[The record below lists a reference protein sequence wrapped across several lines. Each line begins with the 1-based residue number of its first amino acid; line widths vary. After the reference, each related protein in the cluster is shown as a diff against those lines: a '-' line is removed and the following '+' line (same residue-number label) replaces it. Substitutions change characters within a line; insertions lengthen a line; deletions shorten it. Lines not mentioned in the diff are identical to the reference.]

1 MVAFNRIPSGIRVPL
16 FYAEVNS
23 GQSYFSGNSKLL
35 LIGQKLA
42 AGTAATDTPIQ
53 VSTDNIATLFGNGS
67 MLQHQIR
74 IARRIH
80 PFAEIW
86 ALPLSDTGAA
96 QTWTVTLSGTLT
108 PGILVLYIA
117 GQRIAVSITSA
128 DTLTT
133 AATALVAAINAGYRW
148 IDGSTYLHR
157 VSAANVAGVITLTAR
172 NQGLLGSFIGV
183 EKDRIGDE
191 GPNAANIAIVS
202 GTAGSGTPTL
212 TTGLAALGST
222 EFDHIGMG
230 YSDATSLN
238 ALRDFLSDIG
248 GRWDPAQGIYGAC
261 FAASTGNLA
270 AQTTLGSGRNDP
282 NMHIMGYQGSPTPP
296 CEWAAAVAAQA
307 NLHKNLGAPLS
318 EAVEISR
325 PMHTLE
331 MVGVYP
337 PKDISKQWSLS
348 DRQSLYYAGISGYVV
363 SPDGRVLIDRIVST
377 YRTNASGASDTTWL
391 DVETRYQTAYALRY
405 LKSIVTQ
412 TYARVALA
420 ADNPGNIQG
429 LVTTTDIKSTVI
441 HAYQALVNAG
451 VMKNRQ
457 AFADNL
463 IVEQASDPSRVNA
476 YLPLDVVNQLRI
488 FAANATTFVRA

>member
-23 GQSYFSGNSKLL
+23 GQSYFAGNSRLL

-42 AGTAATDTPIQ
+42 AGTAAADTPVQ
-53 VSTDNIATLFGNGS
+53 VQTDNIATLFGNGS
-67 MLQHQIR
+67 MLQDMIR
-74 IARRIH
+74 VARRNN
-80 PFAEIW
+80 PMGEIW
-86 ALPLSDTGAA
+86 ALPLADTGAA

-108 PGILVLYIA
+108 PGLIVLYIA
-117 GQRIAVSITSA
+117 GQRIAISVTSA

-148 IDGSTYLHR
+148 IDGSTYLHP
-157 VSAANVAGVITLTAR
+157 VSAANVAGVITLTSR
-172 NQGLLGSFIGV
+172 HQGLVGATVAI

-191 GPNAANIAIVS
+191 GANVSNIAIAS

-212 TTGLAALGST
+212 TTGLAALGSS
-222 EFDHIGMG
+222 EFDMIAMP
-230 YSDATSLN
+230 YADATSLN
-238 ALRDFLSDIG
+238 AVRDFLSDNG
-248 GRWDPAQGIYGAC
+248 GRWDPTQGLYGAC
-261 FAASTGNLA
+261 FTALSGNLA
-270 AQTTLGSGRNDP
+270 AQTTLGAARNDP
-282 NMHIMGYQGSPTPP
+282 NMHIMGVNGSPSPVWA
-296 CEWAAAVAAQA
+296 WAAALGAQIQ
-307 NLHKNLGAPLS
+307 LHKNLGAPLS

-331 MVGVYP
+331 LVGIYP

-348 DRQSLYYAGISGYVV
+348 DRQSLYYNGISGYVV
-363 SPDGRVLIDRIVST
+363 APDGRVLIDRVVST

-420 ADNPGNIQG
+420 YDNPGNIQG
-429 LVTTTDIKSTVI
+429 LVTPTDIKSTII

-451 VMKNRQ
+451 VMKDRQ
-457 AFADNL
+457 EFADNL
-463 IVEQASDPSRVNA
+463 IVEQASDPNRVNA
-476 YLPLDVVNQLRI
+476 YLPLEVVNQLRI
-488 FAANATTFVRA
+488 FAANATTYVRA

>member
-42 AGTAATDTPIQ
+42 AGTAATDTPVQ
-53 VSTDNIATLFGNGS
+53 VSSDNIATLFGNGS
-67 MLQHQIR
+67 MLVDMIR
-74 IARRIH
+74 VARRNN
-80 PFAEIW
+80 PLGEIW
-86 ALPLSDTGAA
+86 ALPLADTGAA
-96 QTWTVTLSGTLT
+96 QTFTVTLSGTLT
-108 PGILVLYIA
+108 PGLLVLYIA
-117 GQRIAVSITSA
+117 GQRVAVSVTSA

-133 AATALVAAINAGYRW
+133 AAAALVSAINAGYRW
-148 IDGSTYLHR
+148 FDGSSYLHP
-157 VSAANVAGVITLTAR
+157 VSAANAAGVMTLTAR
-172 NQGLLGSFIGV
+172 HQGIVGASIGI
-183 EKDRIGDE
+183 EKDRVGDE
-191 GPNAANIAIVS
+191 GPNVSNITIAN
-202 GTAGSGTPTL
+202 GTAGSGQPTL
-212 TTGLAALGST
+212 TTGLAALGSQ
-222 EFDHIGMG
+222 EFDMIAMP
-230 YSDATSLN
+230 YADATSLN
-238 ALRDFLSDIG
+238 AMRDFLSDTG
-248 GRWDPAQGIYGAC
+248 GRWDPMQGLFGAC
-261 FAASTGNLA
+261 FTASAGNLA

-282 NMHIMGYQGSPTPP
+282 NMHIMGYQGSPSPTWV
-296 CEWAAAVAAQA
+296 WAAALGAQA
-307 NLHKNLGAPLS
+307 QLHKNLGAPLS

-441 HAYQALVNAG
+441 HAYQSLVNAG